1 MDEIYA
7 EVKEHLKN
15 GVEEIVL
22 LGQIVNK
29 HPDFAQILRDVSA
42 MK

>member
-1 MDEIYA
+1 VDKY
-7 EVKEHLKN
+7 LKS

-29 HPDFAQILRDVSA
+29 HPDFVDIIKKVLKLD
-42 MK
+42 